1 MELTPEVPHNVSQK
15 DPVVVA
21 RGTPTL
27 PGHKKL
33 SVSTKDAIVLLSS
46 AYIEPS
52 FRPLAGLSP
61 CPLYGVTMSI
71 HLNTGKTQ
79 ECCKPQDT
87 LNLGSH
93 PLLGDSP
100 RVTPS

>member
-1 MELTPEVPHNVSQK
+1 MESTQEVPPNLSQK
-15 DPVVVA
+15 EPVEVA
-21 RGTPTL
+21 RRTPTL

-33 SVSTKDAIVLLSS
+33 SMSTNDVTVLLSS
-46 AYIEPS
+46 AYTKPS
-52 FRPLAGLSP
+52 FRPLAGPSP

-71 HLNTGKTQ
+71 HLNTSKTQ

-87 LNLGSH
+87 LNVGSH

-100 RVTPS
+100 WVTPR